1 MVSYTCE
8 NITIELP
15 SDFIFSTS
23 TSAYQVEGGW
33 NADGKSPSVWDTF
46 THNNPDKIADH
57 SNGDV
62 SVDSYHLYKKDV
74 AALKEV
80 GVSTKFI
87 FFIAT
92 ADLVNVFIY
101 ILLPVPSI
109 PIFNFMATR
118 HYQWNG
124 IKSKRH

>member
-1 MVSYTCE
+1 MKVFIFAVIYFSMHGILTLIFVSPILMVSYTCE

-92 ADLVNVFIY
+92 AD
-101 ILLPVPSI
+101 
-109 PIFNFMATR
+109 
-118 HYQWNG
+118 
-124 IKSKRH
+124 